1 MTLMVT
7 WLRCWTWNWNWTL
20 AVVGSQILCPWCGS
34 HFLLC
39 STPLSHRK
47 PGPKPVVPRC
57 QWRVSHIHSYYSHGH
72 ISHPLTQLSLTPLR
86 PLSSFLLQAC
96 VPHLAVART
105 DVRHFVC
112 ARVARDL
119 IIFFFLFPFLL
130 FFFFLAF
137 IMLRARARLGS
148 EEREGGVSV
157 WRRVGVAVAFA
168 YAMGASTHKVFPRRM
183 FPLWCTPF
191 WIILSLAWVYSTC
204 VCLSV
209 YVLERKSYLLL
220 PHCIS
225 GTFMEII
232 QLI

>member
-72 ISHPLTQLSLTPLR
+72 ISHPLTQLSLTPPR

-119 IIFFFLFPFLL
+119 IIFFFPFSVSFIFLL
-130 FFFFLAF
+130 FGIYNAACQGAAW
-137 IMLRARARLGS
+137 LRR
-148 EEREGGVSV
+148 ERGWG
-157 WRRVGVAVAFA
+157 
-168 YAMGASTHKVFPRRM
+168 
-183 FPLWCTPF
+183 
-191 WIILSLAWVYSTC
+191 
-204 VCLSV
+204 VCLEARWRCRC
-209 YVLERKSYLLL
+209 L
-220 PHCIS
+220 CICNGGQHS
-225 GTFMEII
+225 
-232 QLI
+232 

>member
-7 WLRCWTWNWNWTL
+7 WHRCWTWNWNWTL

-72 ISHPLTQLSLTPLR
+72 ISHPLTQLSLTPPR

-119 IIFFFLFPFLL
+119 IIFFFSFFPFLL

-137 IMLRARARLGS
+137 IMLRARARLAS
-148 EEREGGVSV
+148 EERE
-157 WRRVGVAVAFA
+157 RVGCLFGGALALPLPLHMQWGPALIKCFHVACFHFDVRHFEFF
-168 YAMGASTHKVFPRRM
+168 S
-183 FPLWCTPF
+183 LWCE
-191 WIILSLAWVYSTC
+191 
-204 VCLSV
+204 CLVRV
-209 YVLERKSYLLL
+209 YVFL
-220 PHCIS
+220 C
-225 GTFMEII
+225 MC
-232 QLI
+232 